1 MLPTELYEAVLDQ
14 LGEDKDSLAMC
25 ARANRSLLDM
35 SQHRLFA
42 DIRLDIDSQS
52 TNLESRP
59 YQLLAALETSPRLGS
74 YVRRLT
80 VRCES
85 DSLLVITF
93 LLPPILEHLS
103 ALRCFSG
110 RNVFRRTLSVKALEN
125 ATQHVLQLPTLEQLC
140 LVMTVDF
147 PFHLIRT
154 PSLRHLVLTD
164 AGETGSSPLW
174 AAEQSPLR
182 LRTLKLC
189 SSQSVVQSRAVQWLQ
204 SGQIDLSDLRA
215 FMLDV
220 QWMNIAT
227 AQKLLQASAETL
239 QLLAL
244 APHSMDD
251 RVTYGFLHLLAQPPF
266 CWRSLRT
273 LVIYTAKLSESCG
286 LCVPS
291 WDGDRL
297 GSLDAA
303 LAERKD
309 MYPTLQD
316 VIILPCAPFGE
327 SSLHGLYSQAVDD
340 EKWWRFREP
349 IELCMRDRWQELV
362 AGQHDTWKASFQRC
376 AEAGMLRDA
385 PSTEVDA

>member
-59 YQLLAALETSPRLGS
+59 YQLLVALETSPRLGS

-103 ALRCFSG
+103 ALRYFSG

-244 APHSMDD
+244 APHSES
-251 RVTYGFLHLLAQPPF
+251 FPPF
-266 CWRSLRT
+266 
-273 LVIYTAKLSESCG
+273 
-286 LCVPS
+286 P
-291 WDGDRL
+291 
-297 GSLDAA
+297 
-303 LAERKD
+303 
-309 MYPTLQD
+309 
-316 VIILPCAPFGE
+316 
-327 SSLHGLYSQAVDD
+327 
-340 EKWWRFREP
+340 
-349 IELCMRDRWQELV
+349 
-362 AGQHDTWKASFQRC
+362 
-376 AEAGMLRDA
+376 
-385 PSTEVDA
+385 

>member
-52 TNLESRP
+52 TNLES
-59 YQLLAALETSPRLGS
+59 QTSPRLGS

-85 DSLLVITF
+85 DSLLVVTF

-251 RVTYGFLHLLAQPPF
+251 RVTYGFLHLLAQPSF

-286 LCVPS
+286 LCVPT
-291 WDGDRL
+291 WDGDQL
-297 GSLDAA
+297 GSLDA
-303 LAERKD
+303 
-309 MYPTLQD
+309 D

-327 SSLHGLYSQAVDD
+327 SPSHGLCSQDVDD
-340 EKWWRFREP
+340 ERWWRFREP
-349 IELCMRDRWQELV
+349 IEICMRDRWQEFV
-362 AGQHDTWKASFQRC
+362 AGQHRTWKVSFPRC